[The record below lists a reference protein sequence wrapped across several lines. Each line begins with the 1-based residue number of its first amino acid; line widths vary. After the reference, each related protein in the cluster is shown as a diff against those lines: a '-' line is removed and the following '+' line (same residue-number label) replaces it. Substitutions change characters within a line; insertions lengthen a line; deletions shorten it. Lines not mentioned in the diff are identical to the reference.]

1 MHTRRSTRI
10 LASPIA
16 TLIACLI
23 AQRDAG
29 AQTTYIWNTAAGGS
43 WGNAALWTPAGPAAG
58 AGNIADFSTQ
68 NITAAAAVTLDGN
81 RTIGA
86 MRFADA
92 TTASHDWTVNVGSS
106 GTLTLDATSGP
117 GVITVTNRTAT
128 IAPVIAGNDGFLKDG
143 AGTLRLN
150 GANTWSGSITVAN
163 GVLQLG
169 NNAAIST
176 LANTIDVTNAGLTT
190 GGNGT
195 TLSILDNITLAATK
209 TVRMIGGP
217 SNNRISLL
225 GQNNAVMQGNIEISG
240 NSLTQIL
247 SNAGTFTVNGSI
259 TGTSGDFAVRGGG
272 TGVINGN
279 INIGNRFAKTDGGT
293 WIINTTGHTWTTW
306 TQISDGV
313 LQLGINN
320 AFPTNL
326 PLVIG
331 QGSATNGR
339 FEMNGFNQTVDSL
352 RSDPASS
359 GTAHAIRNSN
369 RNTPSTLTFST
380 ATGAT
385 DVLRNVQLF
394 GAPQATGQLNLVKN
408 GSGRLELQNG
418 RVDNASIALTDG
430 TLAFTGDD
438 NRVALAAISGP
449 AISTVEKS
457 GFGYLH
463 MAGTYAHEGTTLIN
477 SGRMSFSS
485 GTAGSILVGPGAVLS
500 GGYNEGRLSADTVFF
515 SSATGFIG
523 RVGGPATPL
532 INAANLSVTDVTEV
546 NIEAASLTPGVYKM
560 IGYGAGAIGGA
571 GFAGFTLGTPG
582 NSPHMTAV
590 LQNSGTSIDINVTAM
605 DSLVWTGANS
615 GAWDRNV
622 TPNFK
627 LASDGSLANF
637 YQSDSVLFDDTGFT
651 KAITGVGS
659 LTVGNLVFNNS
670 AFNDYTIDA
679 ALGGP
684 GGLIKVGAGTT
695 TISNT
700 ASTSPITMSGPI
712 NVAEGT
718 LILNA
723 ANPSHGP
730 VTISGG
736 TLTMGHADAIASGA
750 LVKVSNGGTLD
761 VNGRAP
767 NLRIPEIRISGTGV
781 GGNGAVVNNG
791 AAITNLSSFSK
802 IVVEGDVS
810 WGGSGRNDLPA
821 TTVLEG
827 NGFILTKV
835 GTGEMWFSPTTQSAL
850 GGIVV
855 NGGTLGIQTANPLGA
870 TPVTV
875 NSGAFHSIYSAVT
888 VSHPITLNDFGTL
901 RSTNSTP
908 IVAGTITLNGTN
920 AFRNIQATN
929 NTTLNVAG
937 KITGTGGFTLADAG
951 IVQIQNATNDYLG
964 DTVINGTTG
973 ANTTGTLNFNAN
985 GALPATTNLI
995 VNSGTF
1001 DPSNKTHTV
1010 ASISGNGGI
1019 IGQATAGTGVII
1031 TTQASQTF
1039 FGGSLNRVLVRM
1051 NGTGELALGGT
1062 TDNSTGTIEANSG
1075 RVIFAKTGD
1084 YAAHSIG
1091 AAGVGLTVNSG
1102 ATVQLAGNLTGTTSG
1117 TGNNIPPADIVVGAP
1132 PANYVDQIF
1141 NLTDVVL
1148 NTGGTLD
1155 LNGRMEAIDAL
1166 TGAGTITNTASV
1178 AGRLYVGYGNT
1189 AATFGG
1195 VIENGGG
1202 GGTNELSKIG
1212 TGTLVLT
1219 GTNTYTGPTTVSAGT
1234 LQVDGQLANTA
1245 VGLIAGALQGS
1256 GTIAGTVTAAIGT
1269 TINPGVP
1276 SGGASA
1282 ATLTVGGLNL
1292 PAGGARNLVFDHN
1305 GTAADKI
1312 AVTGSNG
1319 LTLDGTNNVTMQLG
1333 ESGWATG
1340 TYPLLTYSGTVG
1352 GAGAASLVLQNPK
1365 GHNTVTI
1372 ADNGTGAINLQV
1384 TATTLK
1390 YLGSSTAWDN
1400 NATINW
1406 NSGDGL
1412 FLNGDNVLFDDT
1424 AANSAPTIASTVTPA
1439 SVIVDTAAAYS
1450 ISGAAGIAGTGNL
1463 TKRGVGTLTLSNPN
1477 TYTGRTNVQNGTLI
1491 ADYATGIPLPAASVV
1506 DVASAGTVALTHP
1519 GGVFAIANSYTGMG
1533 TILVDPN
1540 TTNAGNRDLG
1550 AVTGNLSGFT
1560 GTLRLAPTSGSMRI
1574 QVDNAADIGNGAIDI
1589 KSGGQIFFS
1598 AANVTV
1604 PNNMTIAGAGYIETA
1619 GSLGALRAANP
1630 TTFTGAIIVDGSA
1643 KIGAYSGLAVL
1654 QGAVTGGA
1662 LTLGGN
1668 NNANINETFQLLGDA
1683 STLSSI
1689 TLNGGSTNA
1698 GTITLELG
1706 NGIASGQLGSVPLT
1720 LRTDGKT
1727 SVLRIRQGN
1736 DFVLNA
1742 PITATGNVNL
1752 QLDTVAGTT
1761 NGKGAT
1767 LTQSI
1772 NLNAG
1777 TIQVGS
1783 PALANGAIAKAT
1795 IDLAAGNALAAGSF
1809 FMGDQ
1814 AQKQALVDHLAGDV
1828 NLSGRLQIGHWPSE
1842 TSVYNLGGG
1851 TLNLT
1856 GAAPAAFPFST
1867 AVSEQLGGVYLGID
1881 GTGVLNQ
1888 TGGTL
1893 STNFIVLDNRGNT
1906 GAALNMTT
1914 GVDTYTLDGGILVLK
1929 SSYGII
1935 SRHATAAVNLLG
1947 GTIQADTDTTLDSDK
1962 ITVSGLTT
1970 LSSAGR
1976 TFTLTGPLAGAG
1988 ALKVSGPSTLRT
2000 SDSAA
2005 LAGGSLGAVSA
2016 QIEADST
2023 ILADRTGSDT
2033 WTGAFDGP
2041 GKFIKANT
2049 GSLTITG
2056 SSPGFTGLTEING
2069 GTLIVQ
2075 GSLAGS
2081 AVTVNTGATLMG
2093 NGTVGALDVKSG
2105 ATLAV
2110 GTSAGLLD
2118 AGATIFEG
2126 GTFAVE
2132 LNGVTVETGYDQ
2144 LRVTGTVSIAANT
2157 ALTLS
2162 LGFTPVMGQSFT
2174 IVDNDLADAVN
2185 RSAGLFTFGGTPLP
2199 DNTEFGQS
2207 LFANGESFRIDYDG
2221 GVAGG
2226 GNDIVLT
2233 VVPEP
2238 GSAALLL
2245 CGLGSMIGLRRARR
2259 RV

>member
-1 MHTRRSTRI
+1 MNIRRSTRI

-29 AQTTYIWNTAAGGS
+29 AQTTYTWNTAAGGS
-43 WGNAALWTPAGPAAG
+43 WGNAGLWTPSGPAAG

-68 NITAAAAVTLDGN
+68 NITAAATVTLDGN
-81 RTIGA
+81 RTIGSI
-86 MRFADA
+86 RFGDA
-92 TTASHDWTVNVGSS
+92 TTASHDWTLNVGTS
-106 GTLTLDATSGP
+106 GTLTLDATAGP
-117 GVITVTNRTAT
+117 GVITVINRTAT
-128 IAPVIAGNDGFLKDG
+128 LAPVIAGNDGFLKDG

-150 GANTWSGSITVAN
+150 GANTWTGSITVAN

-176 LANTIDVTNAGLTT
+176 LSNTIDVTNAGLTT

-195 TLSILDNITLAATK
+195 TLSILDNITVGAAK
-209 TVRMIGGP
+209 TVQMISGS
-217 SNNRISLL
+217 SNNRITLL
-225 GQNNAVMQGNIEISG
+225 GQNNAVMQGNIVISG
-240 NSLTQIL
+240 SSLTQLL
-247 SNAGTFTVNGSI
+247 SNAGTFTVSGSI

-279 INIGNRFAKTDGGT
+279 INVGNRFSKTDGGT
-293 WIINTTGHTWTTW
+293 WILNTTGHTWTTA

-320 AFPTNL
+320 AFPTSL
-326 PLVIG
+326 PLIIG

-339 FEMNGFNQTVDSL
+339 FEMNGFNQTVDAL
-352 RSDPASS
+352 RTDPAST

-385 DVLRNVQLF
+385 DVLRNLQLF
-394 GAPQATGQLNLVKN
+394 GAPQATGLLNLVKN
-408 GSGRLELQNG
+408 GSGRLEFQNG
-418 RVDNASIALTDG
+418 RIDNASIAVADG

-449 AISTVEKS
+449 STSTVEKS
-457 GFGYLH
+457 GAGYLH
-463 MAGTYAHEGTTLIN
+463 MAGSYAHAGTTFIN
-477 SGRMSFSS
+477 TGRMSFSS
-485 GTAGSILVGPGAVLS
+485 GTAGNITVGAGAVLG
-500 GGYNEGRLSADTVFF
+500 GGYNGGRLSADSVLF
-515 SSATGFIG
+515 SSATGFVG
-523 RVGGPATPL
+523 RVGGSSTPL
-532 INAANLSVTDVTEV
+532 ISAANLTVTDVTEI
-546 NIEAASLTPGVYKM
+546 NIEAASLAVGVYKM
-560 IGYGAGAIGGA
+560 IGYGGGSISGA

-590 LQNSGTSIDINVTAM
+590 LQNSGTSVDINVTAV

-615 GAWDRNV
+615 GAWDRNI

-627 LASDGSLANF
+627 LASDGSPANF
-637 YQSDSVLFDDTGFT
+637 YQSDAVLFDDTSLN
-651 KAITGVGS
+651 KVITGTGN

-670 AFNDYTIDA
+670 GFNDYTVDA

-684 GGLIKVGAGTT
+684 GGLVKIGAGTVTLGNT
-695 TISNT
+695 T
-700 ASTSPITMSGPI
+700 STSPITMSGPI
-712 NVAEGT
+712 NVTDGT
-718 LILNA
+718 LVLNA

-736 TLTMGHADAIASGA
+736 TLRMGHADAIASGA
-750 LVKVSNGGTLD
+750 LVTVSNGGTLD

-781 GGNGAVVNNG
+781 AGNGAVVNSG
-791 AAITNLSSFSK
+791 AGITNLSSFSK
-802 IVVEGDVS
+802 IVVVGDVS
-810 WGGSGRNDLPA
+810 WGGAGRNDIPPA
-821 TTVLEG
+821 TILEG
-827 NGFILTKV
+827 NGFIFTKV
-835 GTGEMWFSPTTQSAL
+835 GTGETWFQPTTQSPL
-850 GGIVV
+850 GGVFV
-855 NGGTLGIQTANPLGA
+855 DGGTFGVQTTNPLGT

-875 NSGAFHSIYSAVT
+875 NSGAFHSIFSAVT
-888 VSHPITLNDFGTL
+888 VSHPIFLNDGGTL
-901 RSTNSTP
+901 RSTSSTP
-908 IVAGTITLNGTN
+908 TVAGTVTLNGTN

-929 NTTLNVAG
+929 NTTLNIAG
-937 KITGTGGFTLADAG
+937 KITGTGGFSLADAG

-995 VNSGTF
+995 VNSGVF

-1019 IGQATAGTGVII
+1019 IGQATAGTGVIV
-1031 TTQASQTF
+1031 TTQATQTF
-1039 FGGSLNRVLVRM
+1039 FGGSLNRALVRM
-1051 NGTGELALGGT
+1051 NGTGELALGGSG
-1062 TDNSTGTIEANSG
+1062 DNSTGTIEANSG

-1091 AAGVGLTVNSG
+1091 AAGVGLTVNTG
-1102 ATVQLAGNLTGTTSG
+1102 ATVQLSGNLAATTGG
-1117 TGNNIPPADIVVGAP
+1117 TGNNTPPADILIATP
-1132 PANYVDQIF
+1132 PSNYVDQIF

-1166 TGAGTITNTASV
+1166 TGAGTITNTSSV

-1189 AATFGG
+1189 SATFGG
-1195 VIENGGG
+1195 IIENGGG

-1212 TGTLVLT
+1212 TGSLILT
-1219 GTNTYTGPTTVSAGT
+1219 GASTYTGPTTISAGI

-1245 VGLIAGALQGS
+1245 VGLAAGTLQGS
-1256 GTIAGTVTAAIGT
+1256 GTIAGGVTAAIGT
-1269 TINPGVP
+1269 KITPGVP

-1292 PAGGARNLVFDHN
+1292 AAGGARNLVFDHN
-1305 GTAADKI
+1305 GTTADKI
-1312 AVTGSNG
+1312 AVTGNNG
-1319 LTLDGTNNVTMQLG
+1319 LILDGTNNVTVQLG
-1333 ESGWATG
+1333 AAGWVTG

-1352 GAGAASLVLQNPK
+1352 GLGASSLVLQTPK

-1390 YLGSSTAWDN
+1390 YLGTSTAWDN
-1400 NATINW
+1400 NSTVNW

-1424 AANSAPTIASTVTPA
+1424 AANFAPTIATAVTPA
-1439 SVIVDTAAAYS
+1439 SVIVDTAGAYS
-1450 ISGAAGIAGTGNL
+1450 ISGAAGITGTGNL
-1463 TKRGVGTLTLSNPN
+1463 TKRGAGTLTLSNPN
-1477 TYTGRTNVQNGTLI
+1477 TYTGRTNVQNGTLV
-1491 ADYATGIPLPAASVV
+1491 ADFTTAISLPAASVV
-1506 DVASAGTVALTHP
+1506 DVAPTATVSLAHA
-1519 GGVFAIANSYTGMG
+1519 GGVFALANSFTGTG
-1533 TILVDPN
+1533 TIVVDPN
-1540 TTNAGNRDLG
+1540 TTTAGNRDLG

-1560 GTLRLAPTSGSMRI
+1560 GTLRLAPTTGSMRI
-1574 QVDNAADIGNGAIDI
+1574 QVDNVADIGSGSIEI
-1589 KSGGQIFFS
+1589 KSGGQILFS

-1604 PNNMTIAGAGYIETA
+1604 PNNITIAGSGFVEAAGN
-1619 GSLGALRAANP
+1619 LGALRAANP
-1630 TTFTGAIIVDGSA
+1630 TTFTGNITIEGSA

-1654 QGAVTGGA
+1654 QGGITGGA

-1668 NNANINETFQLLGDA
+1668 NNANIAETFQLLGDA
-1683 STLSSI
+1683 STLPSI
-1689 TLNGGSTNA
+1689 TVNGGSTNA
-1698 GTITLELG
+1698 GTITLEVG
-1706 NGIASGQLGSVPLT
+1706 NGTVSGQLGSVPLT

-1727 SVLRIRQGN
+1727 AVLRIRQGN
-1736 DFVLNA
+1736 DFVLNS
-1742 PITATGNVNL
+1742 PITATGNVTL
-1752 QLDTVAGTT
+1752 QLDTVAGTAT
-1761 NGKGAT
+1761 GKGVT
-1767 LTQSI
+1767 VTQGI

-1777 TIQVGS
+1777 NIQVGS
-1783 PALANGAIAKAT
+1783 PAIANGAVAKAT
-1795 IDLAAGNALAAGSF
+1795 IDLAVGNALAAGSF
-1809 FMGDQ
+1809 FLGDQ
-1814 AQKQALVDHLAGDV
+1814 AQKQASVDHLAGDV

-1842 TSVYNLGGG
+1842 TSVYNLAGGNV
-1851 TLNLT
+1851 NLT
-1856 GAAPAAFPFST
+1856 AAAPAAFPFST
-1867 AVSEQLGGVYLGID
+1867 AVSEQQGGVYLGID

-1893 STNFIVLDNRGNT
+1893 TTNFIVLDNRGNT
-1906 GAALNMTT
+1906 VPGLNMATA
-1914 GVDTYTLDGGILVLK
+1914 VDTYTLNAGTLVLK

-1935 SRHATAAVNLLG
+1935 SRHPTAAVNLLG
-1947 GTIQADTDTTLDSDK
+1947 GIIQADTDTTLDSDK

-1970 LSSAGR
+1970 LNSSGK
-1976 TFTLTGPLAGAG
+1976 TFALTGPVGGAG
-1988 ALKVSGPSTLRT
+1988 ALKVSGASTLRV

-2005 LAGGSLGAVSA
+2005 LAGGSLGGVSV
-2016 QIEADST
+2016 QVDADST
-2023 ILADRTGSDT
+2023 LLADRTGSDT
-2033 WTGAFDGP
+2033 WSGAIDGP

-2049 GSLTITG
+2049 GLLTITG
-2056 SSPGFTGLTEING
+2056 NSTGFTGLTEING

-2075 GSLAGS
+2075 GSIAGS

-2093 NGTVGALDVKSG
+2093 NGIVGALNLKSG

-2110 GTSAGLLD
+2110 GTSTGLLD
-2118 AGATIFEG
+2118 AGATIFDG

-2132 LNGVTVETGYDQ
+2132 LNGPTVETGYDQ
-2144 LRVTGTVSIAANT
+2144 LRVAGSLTIASNT
-2157 ALTLS
+2157 PLTLS
-2162 LGFTPVMGQSFT
+2162 LGFTPVRGQSFT

-2185 RSAGLFTFGGTPLP
+2185 TSAGLFTFGGTPLA
-2199 DNTEFGQS
+2199 DNAYF
-2207 LFANGESFRIDYDG
+2207 GESLLTSGDIFRIDYDG

-2238 GSAALLL
+2238 GSATLLL
-2245 CGLGSMIGLRRARR
+2245 CGLASMIGLRRARR
-2259 RV
+2259 RA